1 MTTNQLQKCI
11 SGQRSQEAVL
21 TPGTDLQ
28 AALTRKFRYHQ
39 PEHKV
44 ILRND
49 LNFVR
54 SVIITTKVVSENP
67 AHDHHD
73 KAEILLKVALNTIN
87 QNHQIIIF
95 DAVMTGASLQTI
107 LHYLHY

>member
-1 MTTNQLQKCI
+1 MWLTVGITYSNGAIFLWAI
-11 SGQRSQEAVL
+11 VSVRLRSQEAVL

-49 LNFVR
+49 LNLA
-54 SVIITTKVVSENP
+54 ICY
-67 AHDHHD
+67 H
-73 KAEILLKVALNTIN
+73 
-87 QNHQIIIF
+87 
-95 DAVMTGASLQTI
+95 
-107 LHYLHY
+107 

>member
-28 AALTRKFRYHQ
+28 AALTRKFGYHR

-49 LNFVR
+49 LYLAICL
-54 SVIITTKVVSENP
+54 S
-67 AHDHHD
+67 
-73 KAEILLKVALNTIN
+73 LNKYIWT
-87 QNHQIIIF
+87 
-95 DAVMTGASLQTI
+95 
-107 LHYLHY
+107 YLYQS